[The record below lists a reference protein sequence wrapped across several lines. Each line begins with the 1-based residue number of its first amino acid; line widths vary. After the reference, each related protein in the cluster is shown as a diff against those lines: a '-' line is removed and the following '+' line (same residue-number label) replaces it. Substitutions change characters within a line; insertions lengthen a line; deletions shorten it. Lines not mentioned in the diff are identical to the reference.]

1 MNRKIVLT
9 VVVITASFCHTGVSF
24 GASFSDMLGGKKL
37 KKTQILIE
45 QQAQECKTKV
55 DALDRKYRRI
65 ADEKKDSEDTIQGLR
80 DKNNTLM
87 EAYERSSQTKLL
99 L

>member
-37 KKTQILIE
+37 KKTQMLFE
-45 QQAQECKTKV
+45 QQARECKATV
-55 DALDRKYRRI
+55 GAMDQKYRRLT
-65 ADEKKDSEDTIQGLR
+65 DEKKDSEDTIQGLR